1 MRTFRQAMQST
12 RNGKGANL
20 RPMNPRFLQQVDR
33 LRPMIKTCWEVLLR
47 AEPPLN
53 PLGNPD
59 TLVYMMDCTLDE
71 VFAYAHTAGPRQWL
85 SRHPFLCAPIAET
98 CPCGRN
104 PLFRYYESGEQALLA
119 IAGRAAMEF
128 ADFVPAEREEQ
139 LAELRLTFA
148 YFAQRELQNFCD
160 LCRCPCARSRT
171 SPAARPATGTD
182 GGAAAPA
189 LSRRPRWRKR
199 RAAQRAR

>member
-1 MRTFRQAMQST
+1 
-12 RNGKGANL
+12 
-20 RPMNPRFLQQVDR
+20 MNPRFLRQVAQ

-71 VFAYAHTAGPRQWL
+71 IFAGAHTAGPRRWL
-85 SRHPFLCAPIAET
+85 SQRPLLCQPFAET

-104 PLFRYYESGEQALLA
+104 PLYRYYESGEQALLA
-119 IAGRAAMEF
+119 IAGRAAAGF
-128 ADFVPAEREEQ
+128 AGFTAAERREY
-139 LAELRLTFA
+139 LAELRLTFV

-160 LCRCPCARSRT
+160 LCRCPCARSRAG
-171 SPAARPATGTD
+171 PAAGRTRRRP
-182 GGAAAPA
+182 
-189 LSRRPRWRKR
+189 LLRRPRLRKTW
-199 RAAQRAR
+199 AA